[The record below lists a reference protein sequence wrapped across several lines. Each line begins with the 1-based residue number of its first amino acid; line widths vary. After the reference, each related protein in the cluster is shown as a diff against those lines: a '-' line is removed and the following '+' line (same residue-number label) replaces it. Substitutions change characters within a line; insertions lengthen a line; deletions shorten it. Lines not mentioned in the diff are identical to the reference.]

1 MRGRWAGRTFN
12 SMTLLADLPFA
23 LDWPKL
29 TVIALVLAGVLTAIG
44 KWEESR
50 RQGGNRVTDG

>member
-12 SMTLLADLPFA
+12 SMTLLAELPIA

-50 RQGGNRVTDG
+50 RQGGSE